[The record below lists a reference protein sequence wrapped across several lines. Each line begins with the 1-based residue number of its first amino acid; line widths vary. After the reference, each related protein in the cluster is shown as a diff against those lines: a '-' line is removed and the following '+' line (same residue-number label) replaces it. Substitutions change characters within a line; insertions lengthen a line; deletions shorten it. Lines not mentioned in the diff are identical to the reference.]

1 MPWPSGKARVCK
13 TLIPRFKS
21 GRHLQQVAL
30 LLALLGACHRR
41 APAAAPA
48 SVEPVAPAPTRAGGG
63 GEGLLAPIAGYASGP
78 LVEGAGWTRRRYA
91 RGGVTIDVT
100 VAEQPM
106 TAAEYADWERQARD
120 YPAARLRPAASGFFT
135 CADEG
140 RSPHCDL
147 HVQTPAGKHLELM
160 GGGRATR
167 ADLEQLYAGLGWGG

>member
-21 GRHLQQVAL
+21 GRHLQQVGL

-41 APAAAPA
+41 APAASAA
-48 SVEPVAPAPTRAGGG
+48 RVEPVAPAQARP
-63 GEGLLAPIAGYASGP
+63 ASGGQALLGP
-78 LVEGAGWTRRRYA
+78 VAGFAATAPVDGVGWTRRRYA
-91 RGGVTIDVT
+91 RAGVTIDVT

-120 YPAARLRPAASGFFT
+120 YPSAQLRPAASGFFT
-135 CADEG
+135 CGAGE
-140 RSPHCDL
+140 SPHCDL
-147 HVQTPAGKHLELM
+147 HVQTPGGEHLELS

-167 ADLEQLYAGLGWGG
+167 ADLEQLYAGLNWGR